1 MCRLLLSPRL
11 SCQKKIEKKTEIKN
25 QPAALRQQLLRA
37 ATHALHFYFV
47 LSISDFITIDPKE
60 NFEVSRLEIH
70 LELQSR
76 M

>member
-37 ATHALHFYFV
+37 ATHALLLFCPLH
-47 LSISDFITIDPKE
+47 FITIDPKE
-60 NFEVSRLEIH
+60 NFEVIRLEIH